1 MKCRRID
8 RSHWTGRLLSMRY
21 HLGPSITHC
30 ALATVR
36 PCIIWAMHYLELS
49 LDLAIDV
56 NGPVSAWGLS
66 ASARSPEVGG
76 NGPVHLVCEPRL
88 DVCKLMLLRSAGCF
102 AAAAV
107 SQAHVRQGDG
117 LDLMAGSFR
126 MRVISLWQDPP
137 HHQRQ
142 WPECGSAYQRCES
155 SPLKTISAERNLLAL
170 PSAISIQM
178 DQSCSD

>member
-1 MKCRRID
+1 MAAAYAIV
-8 RSHWTGRLLSMRY
+8 S
-21 HLGPSITHC
+21 GPLHHPLCSGNC
-30 ALATVR
+30 K
-36 PCIIWAMHYLELS
+36 AMHHIELS
-49 LDLAIDV
+49 LDLAIDI
-56 NGPVSAWGLS
+56 NGPVSACVLS

-76 NGPVHLVCEPRL
+76 SGPVHLVCEPRL
-88 DVCKLMLLRSAGCF
+88 DVCKLMLLRSSGCF

-117 LDLMAGSFR
+117 LDLMAGSLR

-142 WPECGSAYQRCES
+142 WPECGNAYQQCDS
-155 SPLKTISAERNLLAL
+155 SPLQTISAERVLLSL
-170 PSAISIQM
+170 PSTVSIHM